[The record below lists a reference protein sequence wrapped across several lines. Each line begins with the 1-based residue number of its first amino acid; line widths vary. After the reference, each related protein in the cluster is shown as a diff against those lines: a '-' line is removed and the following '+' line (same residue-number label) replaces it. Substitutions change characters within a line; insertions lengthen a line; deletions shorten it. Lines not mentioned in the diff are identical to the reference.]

1 MSLNFSVIRRMDPNG
16 GTGSAFGQSQ
26 TRSKGEYY
34 PPPTLHTSRM
44 RSGLIRLV
52 VVLAVHI
59 GVQLLVVLGLRPD
72 VQR

>member
-1 MSLNFSVIRRMDPNG
+1 MSLNFSVIHRMDPNR
-16 GTGSAFGQSQ
+16 GTGSAFEQSQ

-34 PPPTLHTSRM
+34 PPPTLHSSRT
-44 RSGLIRLV
+44 RSGLIGLV
-52 VVLAVHI
+52 AAPAVHI